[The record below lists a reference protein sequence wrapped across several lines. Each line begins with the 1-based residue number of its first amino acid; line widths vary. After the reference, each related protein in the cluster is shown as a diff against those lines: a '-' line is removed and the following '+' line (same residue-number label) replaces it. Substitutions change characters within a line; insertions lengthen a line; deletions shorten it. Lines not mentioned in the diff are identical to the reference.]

1 MNILT
6 VKRLPENEIELNI
19 LKEMFGQDIV
29 VNLQDEG
36 LIEPLGLRSAT
47 QLEIKFLEEMKK
59 LMEQN
64 VEN

>member
-1 MNILT
+1 MKILT

-29 VNLQDEG
+29 VNLQDE
-36 LIEPLGLRSAT
+36 LSIEPLGLRNAT

-64 VEN
+64 GQN

>member
-6 VKRLPENEIELNI
+6 VKRLPENEIELNT
-19 LKEMFGQDIV
+19 LKEMFGEDIV
-29 VNLQDEG
+29 VNLQDE
-36 LIEPLGLRSAT
+36 LSIEPLGLRSAT

-64 VEN
+64 DQN